1 MFEES
6 LVGLTALMDPAM
18 ILAIIV
24 GVVGG
29 ILIGIL
35 PGLTSTLGVAL
46 VIPIT
51 FSMPPQVGLAMLGGI
66 YVASTYSGAITAIL
80 LNIPGTPAAVATL
93 LDGYPMSEKGESTR
107 ALALATF
114 GSAVGGLI
122 SVMALL
128 FLGPMLAK
136 VSLFFGPP
144 EYFLLAVFGI
154 TVIASLSAGAMTL
167 GLMAGGLGLL
177 MSTVGYHPL
186 TGTMRFTFGIPALYD
201 GIPLVAAL
209 IGFYSI
215 PEVIDMIARRNDD
228 VPDTTGAVEANPYS
242 YIGEVVR
249 QARNLIRSSFIGVLV
264 GIIPGVGASVGGF
277 VAYDSAKRNSKTP
290 EQFGKGSPE
299 GVLACETANNAV
311 TGGTLVPLLTLG
323 IPGNPVTAVML
334 GGLMIHGLQPGAE
347 LFTTNADVVFGF
359 IFSLF
364 VSNILL
370 VPIGLLFARYC
381 VRIVRVPKAI
391 LAPIIL
397 LLSIVGTYSI
407 RSSFDDVFIMF
418 AIGAIGFICQRFSVP
433 RAPLVLGLVLGRLAE
448 SELERSMAL
457 VGGDVTAFGLQLITR
472 PISLGLLLLSLYAI
486 YQGIVQHKRHSRM
499 LDNQER

>member
-1 MFEES
+1 MFEDS
-6 LVGLTALMDPAM
+6 LIGLTALMDPVM
-18 ILAIIV
+18 IFAIAI

-66 YVASTYSGAITAIL
+66 YVASTYSGAITAVL

-93 LDGYPMSEKGESTR
+93 LDGYPMSQNGNPTR
-107 ALALATF
+107 ALALSTF
-114 GSAVGGLI
+114 GSAVGGLV
-122 SVMALL
+122 SVLALL

-136 VSLFFGPP
+136 ASLLFGPP

-154 TVIASLSAGAMTL
+154 TVIASLSAGAML
-167 GLMAGGLGLL
+167 KGLIAGSLGLL

-186 TGTMRFTFGIPALYD
+186 TGDLRFTFGFPALYD

-215 PEVIDMIARRNDD
+215 PEVIEMITRREDKTPEPAEVD
-228 VPDTTGAVEANPYS
+228 QANPYS
-242 YIGEVVR
+242 YIWEVLA
-249 QARNLIRSSFIGVLV
+249 QWKNLIRSSFIGVLV

-290 EQFGKGSPE
+290 ERFGKGSSE

-347 LFTTNADVVFGF
+347 LFTANADIVFGF

-364 VSNILL
+364 ISNILL
-370 VPIGLLFARYC
+370 IPIGLFFAKYC
-381 VRIVRVPKAI
+381 VRIVCVPKAI

-418 AIGAIGFICQRFSVP
+418 AIGAIGFFCQRFAVP

-448 SELERSMAL
+448 SELERSLAL
-457 VGGDVTAFGLQLITR
+457 VGGDTGAFLVQLVSR
-472 PISLGLLLLSLYAI
+472 PISLVLVLLSLYAI
-486 YQGIVQHKRHSRM
+486 YQGYVQHKRHSRL
-499 LDNQER
+499 LDN

>member
-6 LVGLTALMDPAM
+6 LIGLTALMDPAM
-18 ILAIIV
+18 ILAIAV
-24 GVVGG
+24 GVIGG

-93 LDGYPMSEKGESTR
+93 LDGYPMSENGEPTR

-122 SVMALL
+122 SVLALL
-128 FLGPMLAK
+128 LLGPILAK

-154 TVIASLSAGAMTL
+154 TVIASLSAGAMIK
-167 GLMAGGLGLL
+167 GLMAGGIGLL

-186 TGTMRFTFGIPALYD
+186 TGSMRFTFDIPALYD

-215 PEVIDMIARRNDD
+215 PEVIDMIARRNDSA
-228 VPDTTGAVEANPYS
+228 PDTTKSDKANPYA
-242 YIGEVVR
+242 YFGEVLR
-249 QARNLIRSSFIGVLV
+249 QTKNLMRSSFIGVLV

-277 VAYDSAKRNSKTP
+277 VAYDSAKRSSKTP

-311 TGGTLVPLLTLG
+311 TGGTLIPLLTLG

-347 LFTTNADVVFGF
+347 LFTTNADIVFGF

-364 VSNILL
+364 VSNLL
-370 VPIGLLFARYC
+370 LIPIGLVFAKYC

-407 RSSFDDVFIMF
+407 RSSFDDILIMF
-418 AIGAIGFICQRFSVP
+418 VIGAIGFFCQRFSVP

-448 SELERSMAL
+448 SELERSLAL
-457 VGGDVTAFGLQLITR
+457 VGGDVGAFGLQLITR
-472 PISLGLLLLSLYAI
+472 PISLGLVLLSVYAV
-486 YQGIVQHKRHSRM
+486 YQGVVQHKRHSRM
-499 LDNQER
+499 LDN

>member
-1 MFEES
+1 MFEDS
-6 LVGLTALMDPAM
+6 LLGLATLLDPAM
-18 ILAIIV
+18 IAAIAV
-24 GVVGG
+24 GVTCG

-66 YVASTYSGAITAIL
+66 YVASTYSGAITAVL

-93 LDGYPMSEKGESTR
+93 LDGYPMGRNGEPTR
-107 ALALATF
+107 ALALSTF
-114 GSAVGGLI
+114 GSAVGGMI
-122 SVMALL
+122 SVIALL
-128 FLGPMLAK
+128 LLGPALAK
-136 VSLFFGPP
+136 VSLLFGPP

-154 TVIASLSAGAMTL
+154 TVIASLSAGAMIK
-167 GLMAGGLGLL
+167 GLIAGCIGLL

-186 TGTMRFTFGIPALYD
+186 TGTMRFTFGLPALYD

-209 IGFYSI
+209 IGLYSV
-215 PEVIDMIARRNDD
+215 PEVVDMIVRGDKKKSVQNERDRKSPYRYLGQ
-228 VPDTTGAVEANPYS
+228 VIKQTG
-242 YIGEVVR
+242 
-249 QARNLIRSSFIGVLV
+249 NLIRSSFIGLIV

-277 VAYDSAKRNSKTP
+277 VAYDAAKRASKRP
-290 EQFGKGSPE
+290 ERFGKGSAE
-299 GVLACETANNAV
+299 GVLACETGNNAV

-347 LFTTNADVVFGF
+347 LFTANADIAFGF

-364 VSNILL
+364 LSNLL
-370 VPIGLLFARYC
+370 LIPIGLVFAKYC
-381 VRIVRVPKAI
+381 AQIVRVPRAI

-407 RSSFDDVFIMF
+407 RSSFEDVLIMF
-418 AIGAIGFICQRFSVP
+418 SIGAIGFLCQRFSIP
-433 RAPLVLGLVLGRLAE
+433 RAPLVLGLVLGTLAE
-448 SELERSMAL
+448 SELERSLAL
-457 VGGDVTAFGLQLITR
+457 VSGDIGVFVLQLVTR
-472 PISLGLLLLSLYAI
+472 PISLGILLLSIYAV
-486 YQGIVQHKRHSRM
+486 YQGVVQHRRQSRL
-499 LDNQER
+499 LDQ

>member
-1 MFEES
+1 MFEGS
-6 LVGLTALMDPAM
+6 LIGLAALMDPAM
-18 ILAIIV
+18 ILAIAV
-24 GVVGG
+24 GVIGG

-66 YVASTYSGAITAIL
+66 YVASTYSGAITAVL

-93 LDGYPMSEKGESTR
+93 LDGYPMSEKGEPTR
-107 ALALATF
+107 ALALSTF
-114 GSAVGGLI
+114 GSAVGGLV
-122 SVMALL
+122 SVLALL
-128 FLGPMLAK
+128 LLGPMLAK

-144 EYFLLAVFGI
+144 EFFLLAVFGI
-154 TVIASLSAGAMTL
+154 TVIASLSSGAMHK

-186 TGTMRFTFGIPALYD
+186 TGTMRFTFDIPALYD

-215 PEVIDMIARRNDD
+215 PEVIDMIARRNDK
-228 VPDTTGAVEANPYS
+228 VTGTAGKDEANPYS
-242 YIGEVVR
+242 YVGEVLG
-249 QARNLIRSSFIGVLV
+249 QAKNLIRSSIIGVLV

-277 VAYDSAKRNSKTP
+277 VAYDSAKRSSKTP

-347 LFTTNADVVFGF
+347 LFTSNADVVFGF

-364 VSNILL
+364 VSNLL
-370 VPIGLLFARYC
+370 LIPIGLVFARYC
-381 VRIVRVPKAI
+381 VRIVQVPKAI

-407 RSSFDDVFIMF
+407 RSSFDDIFIMF
-418 AIGAIGFICQRFSVP
+418 AIGAIGFVCLRFSVP

-448 SELERSMAL
+448 SELERSLAL
-457 VGGDVTAFGLQLITR
+457 VGGDAAAFAMQLITR
-472 PISLGLLLLSLYAI
+472 PITLGLLLLSLYAI
-486 YQGIVQHKRHSRM
+486 YQGFVRHKRHSRM
-499 LDNQER
+499 LDS

>member
-6 LVGLTALMDPAM
+6 LVGLATLMDPAM
-18 ILAIIV
+18 ILAISV
-24 GVVGG
+24 GVIGG

-66 YVASTYSGAITAIL
+66 YVASTYSGAITAVL

-93 LDGYPMSEKGESTR
+93 LDGYPMSKNGEPTR
-107 ALALATF
+107 ALALSTF
-114 GSAVGGLI
+114 GSAFGGLI
-122 SVMALL
+122 SVLALL
-128 FLGPMLAK
+128 FLGPILAK

-154 TVIASLSAGAMTL
+154 TVIASLSAGAML
-167 GLMAGGLGLL
+167 KGLIAGAIGLL

-186 TGTMRFTFGIPALYD
+186 TGTMRFTFDVPALYD

-215 PEVIDMIARRNDD
+215 PEVIDMIARRDEG
-228 VPDTTGAVEANPYS
+228 VPDSAGGDKANPYS
-242 YIGEVVR
+242 YIGEVAR
-249 QARNLIRSSFIGVLV
+249 QTKNLIRSSFIGVLV

-277 VAYDSAKRNSKTP
+277 VAYDSAKRSSKTP
-290 EQFGKGSPE
+290 EQFGKGSAE

-347 LFTTNADVVFGF
+347 LFTANADIVYGF
-359 IFSLF
+359 IYSLF
-364 VSNILL
+364 ISNLL
-370 VPIGLLFARYC
+370 LIPIGLVFAKYC
-381 VRIVRVPKAI
+381 VKIVRVPKTI

-407 RSSFDDVFIMF
+407 RSSFDDIFIMF
-418 AIGAIGFICQRFSVP
+418 AIGAIGFFCQRFSVP

-448 SELERSMAL
+448 SELERSLAL
-457 VGGDVTAFGLQLITR
+457 VGGDVGAFGLQLLTR
-472 PISLGLLLLSLYAI
+472 PISLGLLLLSVYAV
-486 YQGIVQHKRHSRM
+486 YHGFLQHKRHSKM
-499 LDNQER
+499 LENQ